1 MPVEKE
7 LKGIFGVWKP
17 KGPSSYDVIRE
28 IKKRTTE
35 KRIGHAGTLDP
46 RASGVLVIAVGREA
60 TKKIADEVAKE
71 KEYVTSIRL
80 GAESTTDDGEGV
92 KTEVRPIKKPSLGW
106 IKEALKEFEGEIM
119 QVPPVYS
126 ALKVQGKT
134 AYERTRAGEK
144 IELAARKVL
153 IKNIGFISFK
163 WPYLK
168 IRVTTGPGVYIRS
181 LARDIGRRLKTGGY
195 MSSLERTRVGDFSKK
210 DAWKLA
216 IRYHTPK
223 KNK

>member
-1 MPVEKE
+1 M
-7 LKGIFGVWKP
+7 
-17 KGPSSYDVIRE
+17 IRE
-28 IKKRTTE
+28 IKQRTTE

-60 TKKIADEVAKE
+60 TKKIAEEVAKE
-71 KEYVTSIRL
+71 KEYITSIRL
-80 GAESTTDDGEGV
+80 GAESTTDDSEGV
-92 KTEVRPIKKPSLGW
+92 KTEVRPIKHPTLNA
-106 IKEALKEFEGEIM
+106 IKGALKEFEGEIM

-126 ALKVQGKT
+126 ALKVRGKT

-153 IKNIGFISFK
+153 VKKIEFISFK

-168 IRVTTGPGVYIRS
+168 IRVITGPGVYIRS
-181 LARDIGRRLKTGGY
+181 LARDIGKILKTGGY
-195 MSSLERTRVGDFSKK
+195 MSSLERTRVGDFSKR
-210 DAWKLA
+210 DARKLD

-223 KNK
+223 KTS